1 MTGSVAA
8 VHQAIKAAANKKGK
22 YLTVALEKE
31 EYGISIF
38 KVKEIIG
45 MMPVQD

>member
-8 VHQAIKAAANKKGK
+8 EHPAMKATANKKGK
-22 YLTVALEKE
+22 YLTVVLEKE
-31 EYGISIF
+31 EYGRSTIF

-45 MMPVQD
+45 I